1 MQAPTSLTPDGQS
14 KSEDF
19 NTLCVV
25 QGQKL
30 QGPQWLSIELVF
42 GEKIAKP
49 QGFPRV
55 LPNWWVMQTKSFSS
69 SPAMLPFAPPDV
81 DVANSI
87 FLEFSSHYRTLEQS
101 LQRARLIQAT
111 QRRSQDP
118 LMIYKDIQ
126 REKAE
131 PVQTI
136 VAKHAIDIHTV
147 VETSDNTTTITLAKL
162 LPAGVHLLSRPRCS
176 EQLPTDWSDQ
186 FLHPSGSCHT
196 AGRFSPD
203 QSTSGW
209 HPSHPDGLRIRMGPK
224 MAKAWPHQAR

>member
-162 LPAGVHLLSRPRCS
+162 LPAGVHSFPVQGVQNNFQQIDQTS
-176 EQLPTDWSDQ
+176 FSIPAEVATQLE
-186 FLHPSGSCHT
+186 GSVQIILT
-196 AGRFSPD
+196 NGSSA
-203 QSTSGW
+203 
-209 HPSHPDGLRIRMGPK
+209 
-224 MAKAWPHQAR
+224 